1 MPDNGRLTKPHA
13 KRCYLTCLV
22 GIQRQGLGSSAKQ
35 GEYEM
40 LKIQKDTGGCVA
52 KLRLSGRIQSDQIVN
67 IRSEM
72 DGNCASKILD
82 LSEVTLVDLG
92 VVRFL
97 IGCED
102 EGVELVQCPLYVRE
116 WMLRE
121 RAEGAELGS
130 SDAR

>member
-1 MPDNGRLTKPHA
+1 M
-13 KRCYLTCLV
+13 
-22 GIQRQGLGSSAKQ
+22 GSSAKR

-40 LKIQKDTGGCVA
+40 LKIQKDTGGCVT
-52 KLRLSGRIQSDQIVN
+52 KLRLSGRIQSDQIVS

-72 DGNCASKILD
+72 DGNSTSKILD

-97 IGCED
+97 ISCED
-102 EGVELVQCPLYVRE
+102 DGIELVQCPAYVRE

-121 RAEGAELGS
+121 RAEGVEPDS
-130 SDAR
+130 SDAG